1 MARSSL
7 ARHVTQDFP
16 RSFWIAELLVTL
28 AVLGG
33 VRFTIRAATEW
44 TPERGQTTNSPL
56 RRPTLLY
63 GAGRTGASMA
73 ASAVRKPQ
81 AGVLPV
87 GFLDD
92 DPHLAG
98 GMVGDLRIFGGLT
111 ALDSAIAA
119 TGAEALVITM
129 PDAPGTTIRQVV
141 DAALARGLDVRTVPS
156 MSDLLDGTLDAYRV
170 RRVQVEDLLRRT
182 TATEHAAAVHET
194 IGDRV
199 VLITGA
205 GGSIGSELAR
215 QVFALGPRRL
225 ILVDR
230 AESALYLVQREL
242 EAKRVRDD
250 TLGELRA
257 HLANVASRAAMD
269 RLISAE
275 RPDVIFH
282 AAAYKHVPMMEEH
295 PSDAAHVNVGGTMAL
310 LDAAIAYDVERFVLV
325 STDKAVRPTS
335 VMGASKRVAEM
346 LVAEAA
352 RRTGR
357 PYVSVRFGNVLGSNG
372 SVVPI
377 FKEQLEKS
385 EALTITHPEM
395 SRYFMTIHE
404 AAWLIVDAAALGHEG
419 DLFVLDMGDPIRI
432 VDLARDLVRLAGR
445 DPDTQ
450 PMDVV
455 GLRPGEKLHEELFYA
470 AERVEPTTVAK
481 VLRATPQPPP
491 ADLREQVNMLLSIAT
506 GGRESD
512 LRTALLD
519 FASRSNDGSEERLE
533 EPARWPS
540 RSSPPNGDTP
550 FR

>member
-1 MARSSL
+1 
-7 ARHVTQDFP
+7 
-16 RSFWIAELLVTL
+16 
-28 AVLGG
+28 
-33 VRFTIRAATEW
+33 
-44 TPERGQTTNSPL
+44 
-56 RRPTLLY
+56 
-63 GAGRTGASMA
+63 
-73 ASAVRKPQ
+73 
-81 AGVLPV
+81 
-87 GFLDD
+87 
-92 DPHLAG
+92 
-98 GMVGDLRIFGGLT
+98 
-111 ALDSAIAA
+111 
-119 TGAEALVITM
+119 
-129 PDAPGTTIRQVV
+129 
-141 DAALARGLDVRTVPS
+141 

-182 TATEHAAAVHET
+182 SATEHAAAVHET

-215 QVFALGPRRL
+215 QVFLLGPRRL

-242 EAKRVRDD
+242 EAKRGRQEVHA
-250 TLGELRA
+250 ELRA

-269 RLISAE
+269 RLIATE

-295 PSDAAHVNVGGTMAL
+295 PSDAAHVNIGGTLAL
-310 LDAAIAYDVERFVLV
+310 LDAAVANDVERFVLV

-352 RRTGR
+352 KRTGR

-395 SRYFMTIHE
+395 SRYFMTIPE
-404 AAWLIVDAAALGHEG
+404 AAWLIVDAAALGSHG

-450 PMDVV
+450 PIDIV
-455 GLRPGEKLHEELFYA
+455 GLRPGEKLHEELFYE
-470 AERVEPTTVAK
+470 AERVEPTEVPK
-481 VLRATPQPPP
+481 VLRATPQAPP
-491 ADLREQVNMLLSIAT
+491 ADVRDEVQRLLALAT
-506 GGRESD
+506 GGRESE
-512 LRTALLD
+512 LRVAMLE
-519 FASRSNDGSEERLE
+519 FAGRAVEAS
-533 EPARWPS
+533 PADVEDA
-540 RSSPPNGDTP
+540 SSPDDLDTP
-550 FR
+550 TPDIAAMPATGDRREPVTVHS